1 MPPSSSASNLKVLLI
16 DRIIKKINETRTRLK
31 SNGTTFGNIMIE
43 DPLNAGEYVDLNF
56 ISLN

>member
-1 MPPSSSASNLKVLLI
+1 LPPSSCASNLKVLLI